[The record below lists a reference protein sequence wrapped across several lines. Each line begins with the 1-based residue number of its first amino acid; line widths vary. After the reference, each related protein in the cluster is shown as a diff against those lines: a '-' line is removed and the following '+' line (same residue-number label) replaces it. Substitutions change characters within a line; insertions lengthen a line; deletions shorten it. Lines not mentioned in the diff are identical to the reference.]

1 MKQFIKIK
9 NKTCSCPGMEEILPI
24 QTVETMGFSGPIIR
38 ILLTR
43 SCLYFISP
51 GIYSTESIIDYTFVT
66 CLLDSQER

>member
-1 MKQFIKIK
+1 MKQFIKS
-9 NKTCSCPGMEEILPI
+9 KTKPAVVLGWRKSCQYKQWKQWAFQGC
-24 QTVETMGFSGPIIR
+24 IIR

-43 SCLYFISP
+43 SCLYFILP